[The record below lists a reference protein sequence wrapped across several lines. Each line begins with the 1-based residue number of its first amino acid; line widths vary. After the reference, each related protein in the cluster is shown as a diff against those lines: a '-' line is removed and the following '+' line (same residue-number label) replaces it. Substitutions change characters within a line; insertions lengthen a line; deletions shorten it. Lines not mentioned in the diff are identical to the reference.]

1 MAKWRLLFMSLP
13 VVAIVLGLRYLVH
26 DVAGINDVV
35 SFSDAGAVL
44 TGASIIVG
52 LMLGGVIADY
62 KESEKLPAALAGSLS
77 GFEGLALRGLEA
89 KGVDDS
95 WVHPRITKTATAIND
110 WLYGR
115 ISDDEMFKATGDNAQ
130 MIVDL
135 EKAGVGT
142 HYLGRLFVANS
153 DLGGVLSRMSVI
165 RNTNFIKSGYALMEI
180 LIAIVLGL
188 LIIVDYPKPAVQWV
202 VSGVLAAAYTYLV
215 LLVKDL
221 DNPFDYGANGEKG
234 SAADV
239 DLSPW
244 KKLYVSILQK

>member
-1 MAKWRLLFMSLP
+1 MAKWRLLIMSLP
-13 VVAIVLGLRYLVH
+13 VVVVVLGLRYVVH

-77 GFEGLALRGLEA
+77 GLEGLAIKGLEV
-89 KGVDDS
+89 KGLDTS
-95 WVHPRITKTATAIND
+95 WVHPRIVKTGTAIND

-115 ISDDEMFKATGDNAQ
+115 ISDDEMFKATSDNAQ
-130 MIVDL
+130 LIVDL

-142 HYLGRLFVANS
+142 HYLARLFVANG
-153 DLGGVLSRMSVI
+153 DLGGALSRMSVI
-165 RNTNFIKSGYALMEI
+165 RNTSFIKSGYALMEI

-188 LIIVDYPKPAVQWV
+188 LVIVDYPKPTVQWV
-202 VSGVLAAAYTYLV
+202 VSGVLAAAYTFLV

-221 DNPFDYGANGEKG
+221 DNPFDYGANGERG

-239 DLSPW
+239 DLTPW
-244 KKLYVSILQK
+244 KKVFNGLQK

>member
-1 MAKWRLLFMSLP
+1 MAKWRLLIMSLP
-13 VVAIVLGLRYLVH
+13 VVAIVLGLRYIVH

-62 KESEKLPAALAGSLS
+62 KESEKLPAALAGSLA
-77 GFEGLALRGLEA
+77 GFEGLAIKGLEV
-89 KGVDDS
+89 KGLDTS
-95 WVHPRITKTATAIND
+95 WVHPRIVKTGAAIND

-115 ISDDEMFKATGDNAQ
+115 ISDDEMFAAVGDNAQ
-130 MIVDL
+130 LIVDL
-135 EKAGVGT
+135 EKAGLPS
-142 HYLGRLFVANS
+142 HYLSRLFVANG
-153 DLGGVLSRMSVI
+153 DLGGALSRMSVI
-165 RNTNFIKSGYALMEI
+165 RNTSFIKSGYALMEI

-188 LIIVDYPKPAVQWV
+188 LVIVDYPKPTVQWV

-221 DNPFDYGANGEKG
+221 DNPFDYGANDEKG
-234 SAADV
+234 STADV

-244 KKLYVSILQK
+244 KKVFANLQK

>member
-1 MAKWRLLFMSLP
+1 MAKWRLLIMSLP

-62 KESEKLPAALAGSLS
+62 KESEKLPAALAGSLA
-77 GFEGLALRGLEA
+77 GFEGLAIKGLEV
-89 KGVDDS
+89 KGLDTS
-95 WVHPRITKTATAIND
+95 WVHPRIVKTGIAIND

-115 ISDDEMFKATGDNAQ
+115 ISDDEMFAAVGDNAQ
-130 MIVDL
+130 LIVDL
-135 EKAGVGT
+135 EKAGVPS
-142 HYLGRLFVANS
+142 HYLSRLFVANG
-153 DLGGVLSRMSVI
+153 DLGGALSRMSVI
-165 RNTNFIKSGYALMEI
+165 RNTSFIKSGYALMEI

-188 LIIVDYPKPAVQWV
+188 LVIVDYPKPTVQWV

-244 KKLYVSILQK
+244 KKVFANLQK

>member
-1 MAKWRLLFMSLP
+1 MAKWRLLIMSLP
-13 VVAIVLGLRYLVH
+13 VVAIVLGLRYIVH

-62 KESEKLPAALAGSLS
+62 KESEKLPAALAGSLA
-77 GFEGLALRGLEA
+77 GFEGLAIKGLEV
-89 KGVDDS
+89 KGLDTS
-95 WVHPRITKTATAIND
+95 WVHPRIVKTGTAIND

-115 ISDDEMFKATGDNAQ
+115 ISDDEMFAAVGDNAQ
-130 MIVDL
+130 LIVDL
-135 EKAGVGT
+135 EKAGVPT
-142 HYLGRLFVANS
+142 HYLARLFVANG
-153 DLGGVLSRMSVI
+153 DLGGALSRMSVI
-165 RNTNFIKSGYALMEI
+165 RNTSFIKSGYALMEI

-188 LIIVDYPKPAVQWV
+188 LVIVDYPKPTVQWV

-221 DNPFDYGANGEKG
+221 DNPFDYGANDEKG

-244 KKLYVSILQK
+244 KKVFANLQK

>member
-1 MAKWRLLFMSLP
+1 MAKWRLLIISLP
-13 VVAIVLGLRYLVH
+13 VVVVVLGLRYVVH

-62 KESEKLPAALAGSLS
+62 KESEKLPAAVAGSLS
-77 GFEGLALRGLEA
+77 GFEGLAIKGLEV
-89 KGVDDS
+89 KGLDTS
-95 WVHPRITKTATAIND
+95 WVHPRIVKTGTAIND

-115 ISDDEMFKATGDNAQ
+115 ISDDEMFKATSDNAQ
-130 MIVDL
+130 LIVDL

-142 HYLGRLFVANS
+142 HYLARLFVANG
-153 DLGGVLSRMSVI
+153 DLGGALSRMSVI
-165 RNTNFIKSGYALMEI
+165 RNTSFIKSGYALMEI

-188 LIIVDYPKPAVQWV
+188 LVIVDYPKPTVQWV
-202 VSGVLAAAYTYLV
+202 VSGVLAAAYTFLV

-221 DNPFDYGANGEKG
+221 DNPFDYGANGERG

-239 DLSPW
+239 DLTPW
-244 KKLYVSILQK
+244 KKVFNGLQK

>member
-13 VVAIVLGLRYLVH
+13 VVAAVLGLRYLVH
-26 DVAGINDVV
+26 NVAGINDIV

-62 KESEKLPAALAGSLS
+62 KESEKLPAALAGSLA
-77 GFEGLALRGLEA
+77 GFEGLAIKGLEV
-89 KGVDDS
+89 KDLDTS
-95 WVHPRITKTATAIND
+95 WVHPRIVKTGTAIND

-115 ISDDEMFKATGDNAQ
+115 ISDDEMFKATSDNAQ
-130 MIVDL
+130 LIVEL
-135 EKAGVGT
+135 EKAGVAT
-142 HYLGRLFVANS
+142 HYLARLFVANA
-153 DLGGVLSRMSVI
+153 DLGSALSRMSVI
-165 RNTNFIKSGYALMEI
+165 RNTSFIKSGYALMEI
-180 LIAIVLGL
+180 LISIVLGL

-221 DNPFDYGANGEKG
+221 DNPFDYGANDEKG

-244 KKLYVSILQK
+244 KKVFANLQK

>member
-1 MAKWRLLFMSLP
+1 MAKWRLLIMSLP
-13 VVAIVLGLRYLVH
+13 VVVVVLGLRYVVH

-62 KESEKLPAALAGSLS
+62 KESEKLPAAVAGSLS
-77 GFEGLALRGLEA
+77 GFEGLAIKGLEV
-89 KGVDDS
+89 KGLDTS
-95 WVHPRITKTATAIND
+95 WVHPRIVKTGTAIND

-115 ISDDEMFKATGDNAQ
+115 ISDDEMFKATSDNAQ
-130 MIVDL
+130 LIVDL

-142 HYLGRLFVANS
+142 HYLARLFVANG
-153 DLGGVLSRMSVI
+153 DLGGALSRMSVI
-165 RNTNFIKSGYALMEI
+165 RNTSFIKSGYALMEI

-188 LIIVDYPKPAVQWV
+188 LVIVDYPKPTVQWV
-202 VSGVLAAAYTYLV
+202 VSGVLAAAYTFLV

-221 DNPFDYGANGEKG
+221 DNPFDYGANGERG

-239 DLSPW
+239 DLTPW
-244 KKLYVSILQK
+244 KKVFNGLQK

>member
-1 MAKWRLLFMSLP
+1 MARWRLLIMSLP
-13 VVAIVLGLRYLVH
+13 VVAVVLGLRYLVH

-62 KESEKLPAALAGSLS
+62 KESEKLPAALAGSLA
-77 GFEGLALRGLEA
+77 GFEGLAIKGLEV
-89 KGVDDS
+89 KGLDTT
-95 WVHPRITKTATAIND
+95 WVHPRIVKTGTAIND

-115 ISDDEMFKATGDNAQ
+115 ISDDEMFAAVGDNAQ
-130 MIVDL
+130 LIVDL
-135 EKAGVGT
+135 EKAGVPT
-142 HYLGRLFVANS
+142 HYLARLFVANG
-153 DLGGVLSRMSVI
+153 DLGGALSRMSVI
-165 RNTNFIKSGYALMEI
+165 RNTSFIKSGYALMEI

-188 LIIVDYPKPAVQWV
+188 LVIVDYPKPTVQWV

-221 DNPFDYGANGEKG
+221 DNPFDYGANNEKG

-244 KKLYVSILQK
+244 KKVFANLQK

>member
-1 MAKWRLLFMSLP
+1 MAKWRLLLTTLP

-26 DVAGINDVV
+26 DVANINDVV

-52 LMLGGVIADY
+52 LMLGGVMADY
-62 KESEKLPAALAGSLS
+62 KESEKLPAALAGGLA
-77 GFEGLALRGLEA
+77 GFEGLAIKGLA
-89 KGVDDS
+89 VKDHDSS
-95 WVHPRITKTATAIND
+95 WVRTRIAKTGTAIND

-115 ISDDEMFKATGDNAQ
+115 ISDDEVFEATSDNAQ

-135 EKAGVGT
+135 EKAGVAT
-142 HYLGRLFVANS
+142 HYLARLFVAN
-153 DLGGVLSRMSVI
+153 GEMGAALSRMSVI
-165 RNTNFIKSGYALMEI
+165 RNTSFIKTGYALMEL
-180 LIAIVLGL
+180 LITIVLGL
-188 LIIVDYPKPAVQWV
+188 LVIVDYPKPTVQWV
-202 VSGVLAAAYTYLV
+202 VSGVLAAAYSYLV

-221 DNPFDYGANGEKG
+221 DNPFDYGANNGQG

-244 KKLYVSILQK
+244 KKVFNGLQK

>member
-1 MAKWRLLFMSLP
+1 MAKWRLLIMSLP
-13 VVAIVLGLRYLVH
+13 VVAIVLGLRYIVH

-62 KESEKLPAALAGSLS
+62 KESEKLPAALAGSLA
-77 GFEGLALRGLEA
+77 GFEGLAIKGLEV
-89 KGVDDS
+89 KGLDTS
-95 WVHPRITKTATAIND
+95 WVHPRIVKTGTAIND

-115 ISDDEMFKATGDNAQ
+115 ISDDEMFAAVGDNAQ
-130 MIVDL
+130 LIVDL
-135 EKAGVGT
+135 EKAGVPT
-142 HYLGRLFVANS
+142 HYLARLFVANG
-153 DLGGVLSRMSVI
+153 DLGGALSRMSVI
-165 RNTNFIKSGYALMEI
+165 RNTSFIKSGYALMEI

-188 LIIVDYPKPAVQWV
+188 LVIVDYPKPTVQWV

-221 DNPFDYGANGEKG
+221 DNPFDYGANNEKG

-244 KKLYVSILQK
+244 KKVFANLQK

>member
-1 MAKWRLLFMSLP
+1 MAKWRLLIMSLP
-13 VVAIVLGLRYLVH
+13 VVAIVLGLRYIVH

-62 KESEKLPAALAGSLS
+62 KESEKLPAALAGSLA
-77 GFEGLALRGLEA
+77 GFEGLAIKGLEV
-89 KGVDDS
+89 KGLDTT
-95 WVHPRITKTATAIND
+95 WVHPRIVKTGTAIND

-115 ISDDEMFKATGDNAQ
+115 ISDDEMFAAVGDNAQ
-130 MIVDL
+130 LIVDL
-135 EKAGVGT
+135 EKAGVPT
-142 HYLGRLFVANS
+142 HYLARLFVANG
-153 DLGGVLSRMSVI
+153 DLGGALSRMSVI
-165 RNTNFIKSGYALMEI
+165 RNTSFIKSGYALMEI

-188 LIIVDYPKPAVQWV
+188 LVIVDYPKPTVQWV

-221 DNPFDYGANGEKG
+221 DNPFDYGANNEKG

-244 KKLYVSILQK
+244 KKVFANLQK